1 MSSADFQ
8 SNDVIEYTGRK
19 EKKENTE
26 KYLTF
31 INPETKKEKKVK
43 IGVGLDFFFL
53 GFFAFLFRGFIKE
66 FFLCFFLLFLFD
78 AILLYFNVIPPDS
91 AIAGAIGVL
100 LALRGNFYIA
110 RSLSKKGWTLKEPSD
125 QTREYART
133 KWKNLCG
140 KKRDTPFEV
149 WLCE

>member
-1 MSSADFQ
+1 MPSADFQ

-66 FFLCFFLLFLFD
+66 FFFVFFCCFYSMRFCCISMSFLRIRRLPVQSVFFWLCGVIFTLPV
-78 AILLYFNVIPPDS
+78 LYQ
-91 AIAGAIGVL
+91 
-100 LALRGNFYIA
+100 
-110 RSLSKKGWTLKEPSD
+110 KKGG
-125 QTREYART
+125 R
-133 KWKNLCG
+133 
-140 KKRDTPFEV
+140 
-149 WLCE
+149 